1 MTATKKAPKRL
12 HHPRRKTVA
21 FRVPRHST
29 AAMLLEEAGEPIITT
44 TLKFANEKEPT
55 AYEYLSEKLK
65 GKVAAWV
72 DAGPCPMVPTTMLD
86 FTETPPRLL
95 RQGGGHIEQ

>member
-1 MTATKKAPKRL
+1 
-12 HHPRRKTVA
+12 
-21 FRVPRHST
+21 
-29 AAMLLEEAGEPIITT
+29 MLLKKPANDYHDNTKICQ
-44 TLKFANEKEPT
+44 LKFANEKEPT